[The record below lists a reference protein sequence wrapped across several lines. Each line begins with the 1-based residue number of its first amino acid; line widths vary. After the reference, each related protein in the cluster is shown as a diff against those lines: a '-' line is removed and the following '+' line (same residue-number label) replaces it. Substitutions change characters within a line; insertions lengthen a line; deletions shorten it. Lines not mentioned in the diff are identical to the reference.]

1 MLTPR
6 SNGKWL
12 QIFAEA
18 GLTVVKEEVQVGMPT
33 ELFMVKT

>member
-1 MLTPR
+1 MSHGR

-12 QIFAEA
+12 QVFKEA
-18 GLTVVKEEVQVGMPT
+18 GLTVVKEEIQVGMPD